1 MHIHNIQSLLLIE
14 TVVLYYAA
22 PLPHCRAPS
31 CVSTGSSGPGLSPHG
46 WSAQTNITY
55 WKLNELRNERNRTEL
70 NHGSQHCTSFFMEAR
85 LFNGTPLIRAQASM
99 LLRCWTGGSP
109 LLEVKQT
116 HCKHFHSSYQK
127 CNPAYSRHAYT
138 HRSLSV
144 YTRFIGSI
152 RLKSLLTLLFY
163 WAWELHFYWIGK
175 GGVTWNNPINGTK
188 IKYVNIRIRL
198 FYQKTAFANAQC
210 LDTFTY
216 IFMRV
221 YLRLNLI

>member
-109 LLEVKQT
+109 LLEVKQLGWN
-116 HCKHFHSSYQK
+116 KHIVNIFILATKNVIQPTAGMLTRTDHFLFIPGSLAQSDWKAYQHF
-127 CNPAYSRHAYT
+127 YSIELENYI
-138 HRSLSV
+138 
-144 YTRFIGSI
+144 FIG
-152 RLKSLLTLLFY
+152 L
-163 WAWELHFYWIGK
+163 E
-175 GGVTWNNPINGTK
+175 
-188 IKYVNIRIRL
+188 
-198 FYQKTAFANAQC
+198 
-210 LDTFTY
+210 
-216 IFMRV
+216 RV
-221 YLRLNLI
+221 E